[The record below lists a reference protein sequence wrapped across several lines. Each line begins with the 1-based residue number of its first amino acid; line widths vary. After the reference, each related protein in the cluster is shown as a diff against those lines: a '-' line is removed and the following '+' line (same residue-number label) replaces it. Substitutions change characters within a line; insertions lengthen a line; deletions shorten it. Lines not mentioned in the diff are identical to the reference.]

1 MLSKLAIAFLP
12 RSKYLLIL
20 WLQSPSA
27 EWQYTAL
34 TYSFP
39 NFEPVRCSMSDFNC
53 CFLTC
58 IQISQE
64 AGKVVWYTHLFK
76 NFPQFV
82 VIHIVKGFCIV
93 NKAGLDVFLELSCFF
108 YDLLSAH
115 NMQKGG
121 SHLLLLGII
130 STQSLQA
137 DELTLLDHSSLWL
150 CRGSKWDEPLTSS
163 RLFKQ
168 LHLFKSPFLNQ

>member
-108 YDLLSAH
+108 YDPTVWQFWQHENALIYTLKSFVHLSVP
-115 NMQKGG
+115 
-121 SHLLLLGII
+121 
-130 STQSLQA
+130 SLF
-137 DELTLLDHSSLWL
+137 LP
-150 CRGSKWDEPLTSS
+150 GKTSI
-163 RLFKQ
+163 F
-168 LHLFKSPFLNQ
+168 FKSNCTLCMNIESQGKNPKTGCLIAL